1 MSIYTLYSNT
11 TPHSHNFFF
20 NIPPSYSPFFYPL
33 SILLTIQ
40 LQSLFFFFIL
50 YLPIITNSILFFQL
64 NSLYINFNY
73 YPIHL
78 YPIIYTNPLI
88 IYFNFNT
95 SHQLTLSHH
104 IPNCHLLLT
113 VSLFTFLSI
122 TYIYM
127 STSTFLSLTV
137 THSTIS
143 LLFTHFHSHL
153 VHTHPIY
160 SFLPLTSILT
170 LLSLIHLFKYIYHT
184 STPSPNLNLLY
195 NSGYYNF
202 FNTILAPVPLMS
214 PCHTFPLSTP

>member
-1 MSIYTLYSNT
+1 MSIYTLYSNSIS
-11 TPHSHNFFF
+11 HSHNFFF
-20 NIPPSYSPFFYPL
+20 SIPPSYSPFFYLL

-40 LQSLFFFFIL
+40 LQSFFFFFIL

-73 YPIHL
+73 YLIHL

-88 IYFNFNT
+88 IYFYFNT
-95 SHQLTLSHH
+95 SHQRTLSHH
-104 IPNCHLLLT
+104 NPNCHLFLM

-143 LLFTHFHSHL
+143 LLFTHFHSHP

-160 SFLPLTSILT
+160 SFLPLTSIFT
-170 LLSLIHLFKYIYHT
+170 PLSLIQLFKYIYHT
-184 STPSPNLNLLY
+184 STPNPNLNLLY
-195 NSGYYNF
+195 NYNF

-214 PCHTFPLSTP
+214 PCHTLQLSTP

>member
-1 MSIYTLYSNT
+1 MYFVYLHTLLKLHFPFTQLLFQHFPFLLALLLPSLNSSRYSTSI
-11 TPHSHNFFF
+11 
-20 NIPPSYSPFFYPL
+20 
-33 SILLTIQ
+33 IL
-40 LQSLFFFFIL
+40 FFFIL

-73 YPIHL
+73 YLIHL

-88 IYFNFNT
+88 IYFIFNT
-95 SHQLTLSHH
+95 SHQCTLSHH

-143 LLFTHFHSHL
+143 LLFTHFHSHP
-153 VHTHPIY
+153 VNTHPIY
-160 SFLPLTSILT
+160 SFLPLTSNFYLYST
-170 LLSLIHLFKYIYHT
+170 VNHT
-184 STPSPNLNLLY
+184 AL
-195 NSGYYNF
+195 
-202 FNTILAPVPLMS
+202 
-214 PCHTFPLSTP
+214 

>member
-1 MSIYTLYSNT
+1 MLCLSTHFTQTPLPTHT
-11 TPHSHNFFF
+11 TSFSTFP
-20 NIPPSYSPFFYPL
+20 
-33 SILLTIQ
+33 LLTYPSQ
-40 LQSLFFFFIL
+40 TFSQFFSLFNFN
-50 YLPIITNSILFFQL
+50 LPIITNSILFFQL

-88 IYFNFNT
+88 IFFNFNT

-104 IPNCHLLLT
+104 NPNCHLLLT

-127 STSTFLSLTV
+127 STSTFLSLIV

-143 LLFTHFHSHL
+143 LIFTHFHSHP
-153 VHTHPIY
+153 VYTHPIY
-160 SFLPLTSILT
+160 SFLPLTSIFT
-170 LLSLIHLFKYIYHT
+170 PLSLIQLFKYIYHT

-195 NSGYYNF
+195 NNF

-214 PCHTFPLSTP
+214 PCHTLQLSTP